1 MKNQQNLNN
10 HQCRPRL
17 ANVDKRRQTTDNG
30 NRLSLSFHCRLETVA
45 TSVMPE
51 RPLQP
56 GLDGIVVG
64 ETAISTLADGLSY
77 RGYLI
82 EELAGAARF
91 EEVIYLLLRGELPT
105 AIELA
110 AFQKRLADIAAIPN
124 ALLAIVR
131 EIPANTP
138 LMDVMRTGC
147 SLLAHWDDDAADNG
161 REANLRKAE
170 RLVAQMPV
178 LLATR
183 HRMRHAKE
191 PVAADRHRGFAENL
205 LWMLN
210 GREPSPQDVRAMEV
224 SLITYA
230 ELEFNSSTFT
240 ARVVASTQSDMHSA
254 ITAAIG
260 ALKGPLHGGANEQVM
275 DVLHAA
281 GSADRAEAWVRDK
294 LSRSERITGFGH
306 RAYKQ
311 GDPRAALLKPLCAQ
325 LAAQRGLSKMEETA
339 DVIERVAYEAKNLR
353 PNVDWPSA
361 RLYHYLGLP
370 SELYTPLFVVARM
383 AGWSAHVIEQL
394 ANNRL
399 ITPAARYIGPP
410 RRTWVPPESR

>member
-1 MKNQQNLNN
+1 
-10 HQCRPRL
+10 
-17 ANVDKRRQTTDNG
+17 
-30 NRLSLSFHCRLETVA
+30 LSFHCRLETVA
-45 TSVMPE
+45 TIVMPE
-51 RPLQP
+51 RRLQP

-77 RGYLI
+77 RGYPI
-82 EELAGAARF
+82 EELAEAARF
-91 EEVIYLLLRGELPT
+91 EEVAYLLLRGELPT
-105 AIELA
+105 ESELA

-124 ALLAIVR
+124 ALTDILR
-131 EIPANTP
+131 EIPASTP

-147 SLLAHWDDDAADNG
+147 SLLAHWDADAADNG

-178 LLATR
+178 LLAAG
-183 HRMRHAKE
+183 HRMRHGKDS
-191 PVAADRHRGFAENL
+191 VAADGRRGFAENL

-230 ELEFNSSTFT
+230 ELEFNASTFT

-260 ALKGPLHGGANEQVM
+260 ALKGPLHGGANERVM

-294 LSRSERITGFGH
+294 LSRNQRITGFGH
-306 RAYKQ
+306 RVYKQ

-325 LAAQRGLSKMEETA
+325 LAAQRGQTELEETA
-339 DVIERVAYEAKNLR
+339 DTIERVVREVKGLR

-370 SELYTPLFVVARM
+370 AELYTPLFVVARM

-399 ITPAARYIGPP
+399 INPAAHYVGPP
-410 RRTWVPPESR
+410 RRSWVPLESR